1 MASAPANSTKPEG
14 RLCLRPH
21 VSRTDEKGAGA
32 SHWEAADERADEGR
46 EPAGEPGESGG
57 CAVAD
62 EMERTRLI
70 TDITRL
76 IRESTVPEGARLA
89 GLTLIGWLAR
99 RRTDEIP
106 HAIGIQEARESERRI
121 KATRPKMR

>member
-1 MASAPANSTKPEG
+1 MVKAANSTKREG
-14 RLCLRPH
+14 TLCLRPH
-21 VSRTDEKGAGA
+21 VSRTDEKGTGA
-32 SHWEAADERADEGR
+32 SHWEAADDRADEGR

-57 CAVAD
+57 CTVAD
-62 EMERTRLI
+62 EIERTRLI

-76 IRESTVPEGARLA
+76 IREVTVPEGARLA

-99 RRTDEIP
+99 RRMDEVP

-121 KATRPKMR
+121 KAARPKMR